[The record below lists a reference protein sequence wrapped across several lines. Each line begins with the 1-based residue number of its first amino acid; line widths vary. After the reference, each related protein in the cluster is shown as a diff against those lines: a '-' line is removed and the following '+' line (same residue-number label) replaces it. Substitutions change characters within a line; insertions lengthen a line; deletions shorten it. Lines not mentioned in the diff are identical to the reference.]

1 MLYHLIMIKHELQ
14 IKMHQV
20 SGVEVME
27 MTGAIDALHADREA
41 MLKIGTGLT
50 DAEWATASGCPGWSV
65 KDVLAHLGT
74 LLRLL
79 IDPASLPDLDARA
92 DAFLA
97 NHVANR
103 ASRTQGRAFLSTA
116 ARVFPERMAPV
127 QERAA
132 GLKLHLS
139 PVWGAAVSALGLG
152 LLDAQRVFL
161 WTTARNVLSAAV
173 RLGLIGTHEAQA
185 LLAELSPLLDEVQA
199 TCGQLGVDALAQPA
213 PLADLIQGTHD
224 RLYSRLFQS

>member
-1 MLYHLIMIKHELQ
+1 MWILLQ
-14 IKMHQV
+14 LADSAFPTGGFAHSAGLEAAAQAGEIE
-20 SGVEVME
+20 GVPGVRRF
-27 MTGAIDALHADREA
+27 TREA
-41 MLKIGTGLT
+41 VWQ
-50 DAEWATASGCPGWSV
+50 AGWGALPLV
-65 KDVLAHLGT
+65 RAAFT
-74 LLRLL
+74 
-79 IDPASLPDLDARA
+79 DPASLPELDARA

-116 ARVFPERMAPV
+116 ARVFPERIAPV
-127 QERAA
+127 QARAA

-152 LLDAQRVFL
+152 LLDAQRVLL

-173 RLGLIGTHEAQA
+173 RLGLLGTHEAQA
-185 LLAELSPLLDEVQA
+185 LLADLSPLLDEVHA
-199 TCGQLGVDALAQPA
+199 RCGELGVDALAQPA